1 MVHWPGAD
9 LAAFS
14 KRSYR
19 GSHAERERRR
29 CAACRNHHV
38 CGGASR
44 NAYLG
49 RDGLGRGAFHGD
61 DLHARSPSC
70 QFWNNTAISDAP
82 IRKGGTMNT
91 KKLALVAL
99 LVSIVSPVSQAQIKH
114 IEMRVEGMT

>member
-14 KRSYR
+14 NDRIGGVTQN
-19 GSHAERERRR
+19 GSGGDVLLAGITTY
-29 CAACRNHHV
+29 
-38 CGGASR
+38 GGASR

-82 IRKGGTMNT
+82 IRKG
-91 KKLALVAL
+91 
-99 LVSIVSPVSQAQIKH
+99 
-114 IEMRVEGMT
+114 ER